1 MSSALVTGAS
11 SGIGL
16 EIAKILSKDVDRLVI
31 TGRRENLLNELA
43 DTLSEHT
50 EVDVVVADLSISS
63 EVDRLISAAG
73 DIDILVNNAGYGLY
87 GKMMEQNS
95 DQMLGII
102 DVNIRALTS
111 LGHHYASSMQSRGGG
126 RILNVASIAAFQ
138 PGPGMAVYCASK
150 AFVLSLSR
158 AMSAELKKTGVTV
171 TALCPGYVET
181 GFQGVSGMRLT
192 GVEIWSSL
200 PVDKVAKIAVRAMRK
215 GRREVIPGFVNW
227 WVPILGRLLPIGIQ
241 LWVVRA
247 SLMMR

>member
-1 MSSALVTGAS
+1 
-11 SGIGL
+11 
-16 EIAKILSKDVDRLVI
+16 
-31 TGRRENLLNELA
+31 
-43 DTLSEHT
+43 
-50 EVDVVVADLSISS
+50 
-63 EVDRLISAAG
+63 
-73 DIDILVNNAGYGLY
+73 
-87 GKMMEQNS
+87 
-95 DQMLGII
+95 
-102 DVNIRALTS
+102 
-111 LGHHYASSMQSRGGG
+111 MQSRGGG

-181 GFQGVSGMRLT
+181 GFQKVSGMRLT

-227 WVPILGRLLPIGIQ
+227 WVPILGRVLPISIQ
-241 LWVVRA
+241 LWIVRA